1 MTRFQKLAV
10 ATTAAT
16 FGLIAVGG
24 LVRATRSGLG
34 CGDDWPHCNGRLVPR
49 IENLTTAI
57 EFSHRLLATVVVAL
71 IGLMLVTAW
80 RRYRHSPRIFRPS
93 AASLVLVIAQAGL
106 GAVVV
111 GQELRATYVTLHFA
125 VAMTLFATLLY
136 VVVNTFCIR
145 RATKGVTDAV
155 ISASYA
161 RLATW
166 GAVVTFLL
174 LGVGAYV
181 RGRDA
186 GLAFPDWPLM
196 DGALIPPLGQQAT
209 PHFLHRLLALGTGI
223 LVFALIRRAWTRE
236 PRERAVRTFS
246 AVLGGL
252 YLAQVLVGAANVWT
266 RLSEASVTA
275 HVALGALTW
284 GAAVTLAFVA
294 RNLSKPASACFPELG
309 GGTAEP
315 RERSWRR
322 VKERSAVYFQLTKPR
337 IIVLLLITTVPAM
350 VIAARGVP
358 SGWLVIA
365 TLFGG
370 TLAAGS
376 ANAINCYYDRDID
389 ERMART
395 RRRPLPS
402 HRVSPDLALE
412 FGIVLGIISF
422 VWLARTVNLIAAL
435 LALSAILFYV
445 FVYTIGLKR
454 STPQNIVIGG
464 AAGAVPVLVGWAAV
478 TGRVEIPALML
489 FVIIFVWTPPHFW
502 ALALR
507 FTHDYREA
515 GVPMMPVVAGEG
527 ATRRQILLYSLLLVA
542 VTMAFAPIG
551 RMGLIYL
558 ASALALGGGFVVHA
572 ARLWRTGSA
581 RSAMGLFRFSILYLA
596 LLFASMALDALVA

>member
-1 MTRFQKLAV
+1 LTRFQKLAV
-10 ATTAAT
+10 GTSAAT

-24 LVRATRSGLG
+24 LVRATKSGLG

-49 IENLTTAI
+49 IENVTTAI
-57 EFSHRLLATVVVAL
+57 EFSHRFLATIVVLL
-71 IGLMLVTAW
+71 IGVMLVAAW
-80 RRYRHSPRIFRPS
+80 RGFRRAPRIFWPTV
-93 AASLVLVIAQAGL
+93 AALVLVIAQALL

-111 GQELRATYVTLHFA
+111 GQRLRATYVTLHLG
-125 VAMTLFATLLY
+125 VAMVLFATLLY
-136 VVVNTFCIR
+136 AVVNTFCLR
-145 RATKGVTDAV
+145 RSSKGVGDAV
-155 ISASYA
+155 ISKPYA

-166 GAVVTFLL
+166 GALVTFMLL
-174 LGVGAYV
+174 LVGAYV
-181 RGRDA
+181 RGQNA

-196 DGALIPPLGQQAT
+196 NGALIPRLGEQAT
-209 PHFLHRLLALGTGI
+209 PHFLHRLFALGAGI
-223 LVFALIRRAWTRE
+223 LVGALVWRGWRKER
-236 PRERAVRTFS
+236 PERAVRWIS
-246 AVLGGL
+246 GALGVF
-252 YLAQVLVGAANVWT
+252 YVAQVMVGAANVWT
-266 RLSEASVTA
+266 KLSEAAVVA
-275 HVALGALTW
+275 HVSLGALTW
-284 GAAVTLAFVA
+284 GAAATLAFVS
-294 RNLSKPASACFPELG
+294 RNLSKPVVAAEAAQDKPERL
-309 GGTAEP
+309 
-315 RERSWRR
+315 WRR

-358 SGWLVIA
+358 SGWLVLA

-412 FGIVLGIISF
+412 FGIVLGVISF
-422 VWLARTVNLIAAL
+422 VWLARTVNVIAAL

-478 TGRVEIPALML
+478 TGRVEVPALML

-502 ALALR
+502 ALALK
-507 FTHDYREA
+507 FTRDYRAA
-515 GVPMMPVVAGEG
+515 GVPMMPVVAGEQ

-542 VTMAFAPIG
+542 VTLAFAPIG
-551 RMGLIYL
+551 KMGLIYIG
-558 ASALALGGGFVVHA
+558 SAIVLGAGFVA
-572 ARLWRTGSA
+572 YATRLWRSGTT
-581 RSAMGLFRFSILYLA
+581 RNAMGLFRFSILYLA
-596 LLFASMALDALVA
+596 LLFAAMAVDALVG